1 MRHIPL
7 VIIAVSFAL
16 TGCKRKQSEDPPPAT
31 GDIYS
36 EVVPFG
42 TQPDCPA
49 DLTELGVAGDWGHDS
64 SSFEWGYD
72 RSSGLSY
79 SPMFYADTGTD
90 ITSIALTVD
99 GGAEEVG
106 FVTVQVGGVDWVD
119 NDWGAAPLYH
129 YPAVTG
135 TIALPMNNDTFPA
148 AGCVAIM
155 AVSEEDLTEAGA
167 ATLHINTRRYEEGT
181 GLLDLNLIIID
192 GTEIFQEELDDAI
205 EVMRSLYTNGDGPTL
220 GTVETYTAT
229 HPSGSI
235 IEEEGEDAN
244 TLRAITAGESQQA
257 MNVYFISDFVEPG
270 TLGFASGI
278 PGVLGIEG
286 TAGSGVIIA
295 VDGHLMD
302 DGSSLDTQMMGE
314 TIAHEAGHQIGL
326 FHTTE
331 EEGGEGGYDVI
342 ADTPECPQSQDL
354 DGDGALT
361 AEECINFDGTNFMF
375 WTSGDARQ
383 NTMSPIQSDVLYF
396 STIVQ

>member
-1 MRHIPL
+1 VRHIPL
-7 VIIAVSFAL
+7 LVVVASIATA
-16 TGCKRKQSEDPPPAT
+16 GCNRKQSEDPPQAT
-31 GDIYS
+31 GDIFS

-42 TQPDCPA
+42 TRPDCPA
-49 DLTELGVAGDWGHDS
+49 DLTELGTPGEYGQAS
-64 SSFEWGYD
+64 SRFEWGFD
-72 RSSGLSY
+72 SFSRLSY
-79 SPMFYADTGTD
+79 SPMFYADTGAD
-90 ITSIALTVD
+90 IISIALTVD
-99 GGAEEVG
+99 GGSEEVG
-106 FVTVQVGGVDWVD
+106 FITLQIGGVDWVND
-119 NDWGAAPLYH
+119 DWGADPLYH
-129 YPAVTG
+129 FPAVTS
-135 TIALPMNNDTFPA
+135 TIALPMNNETFPT
-148 AGCVAIM
+148 AGCVAVM
-155 AVSEEDLTEAGA
+155 AVSEEDLTDDGP

-181 GLLDLNLIIID
+181 GLLDLNLVIID
-192 GTEIFQEELDDAI
+192 GTEIFQEELDAAI
-205 EVMRSLYTNGDGPTL
+205 QVMRSLYTAGDGPTL
-220 GTVETYTAT
+220 GTVDVFSAT

-244 TLRAITAGESQQA
+244 ILRAITAGDSDQA

-295 VDGHLMD
+295 VDGHLND

-331 EEGGEGGYDVI
+331 EQGGEGGYDVI
-342 ADTPECPQSQDL
+342 SDTPQCPQSQDT
-354 DGDGALT
+354 DGDGSLN
-361 AEECINFDGTNFMF
+361 AEECIDFDGTNFMF

-383 NTMSPIQSDVLYF
+383 NAMSPIQSDVLYF